1 MLNYEIQK
9 KKKELNL
16 LKRNKKQSIVQMN
29 NVLWGEE

>member
-1 MLNYEIQK
+1 LNYEIQK

-29 NVLWGEE
+29 NVF